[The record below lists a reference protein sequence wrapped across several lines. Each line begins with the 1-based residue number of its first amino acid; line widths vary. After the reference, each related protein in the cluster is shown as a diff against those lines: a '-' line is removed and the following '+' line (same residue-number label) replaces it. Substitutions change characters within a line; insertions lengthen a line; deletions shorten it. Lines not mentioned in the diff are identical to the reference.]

1 MVNFLYG
8 LGFMYLLAMP
18 LMAYIA
24 DPIDEEDTGAPTR
37 FALMWP
43 LAAIEVIFK
52 ILLGKTN
59 ENDKD

>member
-1 MVNFLYG
+1 
-8 LGFMYLLAMP
+8 MYLLAMP

-59 ENDKD
+59 EDDKD